1 MKQLTFLI
9 LLSFAILS
17 CNGSA
22 EKTAD
27 NKKDEHAGHDHNH
40 DHGHDHDHK
49 HSDAEDKGDGIHYG
63 LKKITADGAV
73 QSADI
78 IAKLEKGDKLEEI
91 TLEDDVKVKGLKSKV
106 EGTIVEICKMSGCWF
121 TFKTAE
127 GKILHVQM
135 REHKPTPK
143 EWAGKTVIVE
153 GEAYKVV
160 KSIEEL
166 RHAANADGMSRE
178 EIAKIKSAE
187 TSYNFIAEGAIQK
200 K

>member
-9 LLSFAILS
+9 LLSFATLS

-22 EKTAD
+22 EKTDD

-40 DHGHDHDHK
+40 DHK
-49 HSDAEDKGDGIHYG
+49 HSVAEDKGDGIHYG

-91 TLEDDVKVKGLKSKV
+91 TLEEDVKVKGLKSKV
-106 EGTIVEICKMSGCWF
+106 EGTIVEMCKMSGCWF

-153 GEAYKVV
+153 GEAYKEV

-166 RHAANADGMSRE
+166 RHAAKADGLSRE
-178 EIAKIKSAE
+178 EIAKINSPE